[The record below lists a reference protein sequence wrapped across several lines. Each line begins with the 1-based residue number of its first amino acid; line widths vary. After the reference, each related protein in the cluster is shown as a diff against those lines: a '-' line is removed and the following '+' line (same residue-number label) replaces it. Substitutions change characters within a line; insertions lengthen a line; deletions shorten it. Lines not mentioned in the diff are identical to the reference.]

1 MYHQMENAFA
11 HVEVDE
17 LGAQLHSLRRRK
29 DGYEYLWQGD
39 PAIWPGQAP
48 ILFPIV
54 GSLAEERYWLGGQPY
69 QMPRHGFARRKRFF
83 CVDESND
90 RLVFSLTDDVE
101 TRAQYPFAFE
111 LRVTYLLTGQKLGVT
126 HTVLNPAAE
135 PLYFSLGAHPAFAA
149 KLGIRSAL
157 SAVRKTCIP
166 SVSGRMAYAPASYLL
181 CLAMAVKLKL
191 QRSSSFMMR

>member
-54 GSLAEERYWLGGQPY
+54 GSLAEERYWL
-69 QMPRHGFARRKRFF
+69 
-83 CVDESND
+83 
-90 RLVFSLTDDVE
+90 
-101 TRAQYPFAFE
+101 
-111 LRVTYLLTGQKLGVT
+111 
-126 HTVLNPAAE
+126 AAS
-135 PLYFSLGAHPAFAA
+135 P
-149 KLGIRSAL
+149 IRSVGPGLHVENAF
-157 SAVRKTCIP
+157 SAWMSQTIGLFFP
-166 SVSGRMAYAPASYLL
+166 
-181 CLAMAVKLKL
+181 
-191 QRSSSFMMR
+191 

>member
-54 GSLAEERYWLGGQPY
+54 GMNCQAYRQGNHWVFQV
-69 QMPRHGFARRKRFF
+69 GFK
-83 CVDESND
+83 
-90 RLVFSLTDDVE
+90 
-101 TRAQYPFAFE
+101 
-111 LRVTYLLTGQKLGVT
+111 
-126 HTVLNPAAE
+126 
-135 PLYFSLGAHPAFAA
+135 
-149 KLGIRSAL
+149 
-157 SAVRKTCIP
+157 
-166 SVSGRMAYAPASYLL
+166 SGFI
-181 CLAMAVKLKL
+181 K
-191 QRSSSFMMR
+191 

>member
-54 GSLAEERYWLGGQPY
+54 GTWQRNAIGWAASPIRCLGTALHVENAFSAWMSQTIGL
-69 QMPRHGFARRKRFF
+69 FF
-83 CVDESND
+83 
-90 RLVFSLTDDVE
+90 
-101 TRAQYPFAFE
+101 P
-111 LRVTYLLTGQKLGVT
+111 
-126 HTVLNPAAE
+126 
-135 PLYFSLGAHPAFAA
+135 
-149 KLGIRSAL
+149 
-157 SAVRKTCIP
+157 
-166 SVSGRMAYAPASYLL
+166 
-181 CLAMAVKLKL
+181 
-191 QRSSSFMMR
+191 

>member
-54 GSLAEERYWLGGQPY
+54 GSLAEERYWLGGQP
-69 QMPRHGFARRKRFF
+69 GNGTSGSRRG
-83 CVDESND
+83 EMY
-90 RLVFSLTDDVE
+90 RL
-101 TRAQYPFAFE
+101 R
-111 LRVTYLLTGQKLGVT
+111 R
-126 HTVLNPAAE
+126 
-135 PLYFSLGAHPAFAA
+135 
-149 KLGIRSAL
+149 
-157 SAVRKTCIP
+157 
-166 SVSGRMAYAPASYLL
+166 L
-181 CLAMAVKLKL
+181 CEGLPEGDH
-191 QRSSSFMMR
+191 

>member
-54 GSLAEERYWLGGQPY
+54 GSLAEERYWLGGQPIRCLGTALHVENAFSAWMS
-69 QMPRHGFARRKRFF
+69 QTIGLFF
-83 CVDESND
+83 
-90 RLVFSLTDDVE
+90 
-101 TRAQYPFAFE
+101 P
-111 LRVTYLLTGQKLGVT
+111 
-126 HTVLNPAAE
+126 
-135 PLYFSLGAHPAFAA
+135 
-149 KLGIRSAL
+149 
-157 SAVRKTCIP
+157 
-166 SVSGRMAYAPASYLL
+166 
-181 CLAMAVKLKL
+181 
-191 QRSSSFMMR
+191 

>member
-69 QMPRHGFARRKRFF
+69 QMPGTALHVENAFSAWMSQTIGLFF
-83 CVDESND
+83 
-90 RLVFSLTDDVE
+90 
-101 TRAQYPFAFE
+101 P
-111 LRVTYLLTGQKLGVT
+111 
-126 HTVLNPAAE
+126 
-135 PLYFSLGAHPAFAA
+135 
-149 KLGIRSAL
+149 
-157 SAVRKTCIP
+157 
-166 SVSGRMAYAPASYLL
+166 
-181 CLAMAVKLKL
+181 
-191 QRSSSFMMR
+191 

>member
-69 QMPRHGFARRKRFF
+69 QMPRHGFARLSNGCRM
-83 CVDESND
+83 ESATMALQPA
-90 RLVFSLTDDVE
+90 RSISS
-101 TRAQYPFAFE
+101 A
-111 LRVTYLLTGQKLGVT
+111 
-126 HTVLNPAAE
+126 TV
-135 PLYFSLGAHPAFAA
+135 S
-149 KLGIRSAL
+149 
-157 SAVRKTCIP
+157 
-166 SVSGRMAYAPASYLL
+166 
-181 CLAMAVKLKL
+181 
-191 QRSSSFMMR
+191 